1 MRIHDMAYRSLLVP
15 AVGLSLAVAVTACS
29 SSSSGSSSSAAST
42 AASAPASSSP
52 SAPASSAAA
61 SPSVDSSAP
70 ATPAPATPAASA
82 SASTSAEAASGPAAI
97 AAIKTAW
104 VTFFNGK
111 VSAAKK
117 VALVQNGP
125 TFAPELEAA
134 AKSPTG
140 ATAGASVQSVT
151 LTSKTGAA
159 VGYSILVSGTAVLKG
174 QKGTAVYQ
182 DGVWKV
188 SDTSFCAL
196 LALEGGG
203 KTPAACK

>member
-29 SSSSGSSSSAAST
+29 SSSSSGSSSSAAST

-52 SAPASSAAA
+52 SAPAPSAAA
-61 SPSVDSSAP
+61 SPSVDSS
-70 ATPAPATPAASA
+70 APATPAASA